1 MSKLFH
7 TILGITWFYTAM
19 SLLEIIE
26 SGDFG
31 LLHIL
36 AMFFCGGIAAT
47 QIMRLVQE
55 IIEDHNSPL

>member
-7 TILGITWFYTAM
+7 MILGITWFYIAM
-19 SLLEIIE
+19 SFLEILE

-31 LLHIL
+31 IVHIL
-36 AMFFCGGIAAT
+36 VMFLCGGIAAT

-55 IIEDHNSPL
+55 IIEDHNSL